1 MLYCKYI
8 NNNDYH
14 YWKRGIELWN
24 SRVARPKRTCG
35 KLSLV
40 RARLAISTPTSHPR
54 QELRASIRSQP
65 SSKRLPGNEKEHAK
79 IWFKLATEEKGIG
92 TTAENLKAAA
102 AGENYEWTDMYAKF
116 AAEAKEEG
124 FTKIAFL
131 FEQVGLIEKEHEAR
145 YLKLLANVEKGE
157 VFAKSEKVVWQC
169 SNCGYIHEGEK
180 APEVCPVCAHPKG
193 ILPDPRNQLL
203 IDLFPI
209 DSKKDRLSGL
219 SFFYTEIPPD

>member
-1 MLYCKYI
+1 MKSLKGTQTEKNILTAFAGESQARNRY
-8 NNNDYH
+8 DYFASKAKKDG
-14 YWKRGIELWN
+14 Y
-24 SRVARPKRTCG
+24 VQ
-35 KLSLV
+35 
-40 RARLAISTPTSHPR
+40 ISKIFEET
-54 QELRASIRSQP
+54 AA
-65 SSKRLPGNEKEHAK
+65 NEKEHAE
-79 IWFKLATEEKGIG
+79 IWFKLLGGIG

-169 SNCGYIHEGEK
+169 SNCGHIVVGRQAPEK
-180 APEVCPVCAHPKG
+180 APEVCPVCAHHKA
-193 ILPDPRNQLL
+193 
-203 IDLFPI
+203 
-209 DSKKDRLSGL
+209 
-219 SFFYTEIPPD
+219 FFQIHATNY